1 MRRKIFTLLLFVAAF
16 VSTQAQVKMTLA
28 KASKAPVVDGYLDD
42 TDDPWAALT
51 PMAVRNPAGTTTAM
65 TASFNLLA
73 SDEAFYLAVKVEDA
87 TPNDDATA
95 IPNTYERDCTETFFS
110 MDTVTAAA
118 GAYITGCWQIR
129 TLREGD
135 ALNDG
140 NSGANTWTIAT
151 LLADPMF
158 ACASASSATEYIQ
171 ELVLPKGVLS
181 DGMDPA
187 WDGKFVRFDVAA
199 ADNTT
204 GVAGGRTEQR
214 YWFGHDGLGDDGGWN
229 NTRAMG
235 IVALPTG
242 AVSSLNAVKASAFVK
257 NNILNVKNVN
267 GVVNVYNVKGALVR
281 KSVIN
286 GNGTI
291 EVADLASG
299 LYIVKSNGLSVKFVK

>member
-1 MRRKIFTLLLFVAAF
+1 
-16 VSTQAQVKMTLA
+16 MTLKMA
-28 KASKAPVVDGYLDD
+28 AKAPVVDGYLDD
-42 TDDPWAALT
+42 AEDPWAALT
-51 PMAVRNPAGTTTAM
+51 PMAVRNPGGTTTGM
-65 TASFNLLA
+65 TGSFNLLD
-73 SDEAFYLAVKVEDA
+73 SKDAFYLAVKIEDA
-87 TPNDDATA
+87 TPNNDATA
-95 IPNTYERDCTETFFS
+95 IPNTYERDCTETLFS

-129 TLREGD
+129 TQREGD

-140 NSGANTWTIAT
+140 NSGANTWAITA

-158 ACASASSATEYIQ
+158 AVASASSATEYIQ
-171 ELVLPKGVLS
+171 EIVLPKGVLS
-181 DGMDPA
+181 DAMDPA
-187 WDGKFVRFDVAA
+187 WDKAFVRFDVGA

-214 YWFGHDGLGDDGGWN
+214 YWYGHDGLGDDGGWN
-229 NTRAMG
+229 NTKAMG
-235 IVALPTG
+235 IVKLAGTS
-242 AVSSLNAVKASAFVK
+242 VSSLKTVQGSAFVK

-267 GVVNVYNVKGALVR
+267 GVVNIYNVKGTLVR